1 MMEREDLTSGF
12 VGEEPFAG
20 VGNVFSDLC
29 EIYSS
34 PSGSNR
40 LFRCERYGRLH
51 VLKGLKP
58 SSMGD
63 AFYEQALR
71 KEFDIGYQLEHPNI
85 CRTLGWEYLPE
96 LGHCIL
102 LEYIDGIT
110 LKAFMEQGKL
120 TRPLAYKLIAE
131 LCEALGYLHSK
142 QVVHRDL
149 KPANLLITYNGNN
162 LKLIDFSL
170 SDCDDYDVL
179 KCPAG
184 TRYYL
189 APEMLQ
195 PGTRADFRVD
205 IYSLGV
211 IIGEMATLLK
221 DKRLASISRRCTRR
235 QPEQRYGSV
244 AEVAS
249 ALAKKQVPIYRY
261 AAMLAAGLA
270 VAAWVGYGV
279 VARQEK
285 NLPAYEAFPV
295 FGNFSGSDACRRVL
309 ADERIRLFRS
319 ENDTIGGRRM
329 KRTEQDSLR
338 LITRLREALD
348 AEFPLLSQRQ
358 SAAYDRLWQQL
369 LKEASELL
377 AAE

>member
-1 MMEREDLTSGF
+1 MMENEDLTSGF
-12 VGEEPFAG
+12 VGEEAFAG
-20 VGNVFSDLC
+20 VGNAFSDLC

-58 SSMGD
+58 SCMGN

-71 KEFDIGYQLEHPNI
+71 KEFNIGYQLEHPNI
-85 CRTLGWEYLPE
+85 CRTLGWEHLPE

-102 LEYIDGIT
+102 LEYIDGLT
-110 LKAFMEQGKL
+110 LKAFIEQGKL

-131 LCEALGYLHSK
+131 LCDALSYLHSK

-149 KPANLLITYNGNN
+149 KPANLLVTYNGNN

-195 PGTRADFRVD
+195 PGAKADFRVD

-211 IIGEMATLLK
+211 IMGEMATLLK
-221 DKRLASISRRCTRR
+221 DKRLASISRRCTQRR
-235 QPEQRYGSV
+235 PERRYGSA
-244 AEVAS
+244 AEVAL
-249 ALAKKQVPIYRY
+249 ALGRKPIPAYRY
-261 AAMLAAGLA
+261 AAMLAVGLA
-270 VAAWVGYGV
+270 VAVGVGYGV
-279 VARQEK
+279 IGRQEK
-285 NLPAYEAFPV
+285 HLPNYEAFPV

-309 ADERIRLFRS
+309 AEERIRLFQL
-319 ENDTIGGRRM
+319 EHDTINGQHAE
-329 KRTEQDSLR
+329 RTEQDSLR
-338 LITRLREALD
+338 LVARLREALD
-348 AEFPLLSQRQ
+348 AEFPLHSQRQ
-358 SAAYDRLWQQL
+358 SAAYDKLWQQL

-377 AAE
+377 AE